1 MILIAGPCVIES
13 RELIM
18 KVAESLRKF
27 NEMSGVEFY
36 FKSSFDKAN
45 RTSISSFRGPGL
57 ERGCEIL
64 AEVKEKFGYKILTDI
79 HESYQAEPVARV
91 ADVLQI
97 PAFLCRQ
104 TDLLVAAA
112 STQAVVNIKKGQFL
126 SPQAMK
132 HSVEKVLQTRGARAY
147 TPQSG
152 AASSDTK
159 AAQNSACSSDTE
171 IYSAQSG
178 VRGGAN
184 DGSSALGTQNSCSTA
199 QDAQNF
205 IHTCGAKS
213 GAERE
218 SATQSTATP
227 CAAQS
232 DNKSEAQSAS
242 QRNFSHTC
250 NAQDG
255 SISAAQN
262 AAQPSGEGMHDLAR
276 RRGVWLTE
284 RGSTFG
290 YGNLIV
296 DMRSL
301 PIMREFAPVIFDAT
315 HSVQM
320 PSIGATS
327 GGDSRFVPYLARAAA
342 AVGVD
347 GFFYETHPD
356 PAHALS
362 DGPNMLNL
370 QQLERVVAQTLAIQK
385 ALGF

>member
-18 KVAESLRKF
+18 QVAESLRKF

-132 HSVEKVLQTRGARAY
+132 HSVEKVLQTRSARAY

-152 AASSDTK
+152 AASSDTN
-159 AAQNSACSSDTE
+159 AAQNSACSDDAE
-171 IYSAQSG
+171 ICGARS
-178 VRGGAN
+178 GAN
-184 DGSSALGTQNSCSTA
+184 NGSSALGVQNSCGTA

-205 IHTCGAKS
+205 IHTY
-213 GAERE
+213 GAENGAE
-218 SATQSTATP
+218 NATKGTATP
-227 CAAQS
+227 CTAQS
-232 DNKSEAQSAS
+232 DNEAQSAL
-242 QRNFSHTC
+242 QPNLSHAF

-262 AAQPSGEGMHDLAR
+262 APQPSGEGMHDLAR
-276 RRGVWLTE
+276 CHGVWLTE

>member
-57 ERGCEIL
+57 QRGCEIL

-112 STQAVVNIKKGQFL
+112 GTQAVVNIKKGQFL

-132 HSVEKVLQTRGARAY
+132 HSVEKVLQTRSARAY

-152 AASSDTK
+152 TTSGDTN
-159 AAQNSACSSDTE
+159 AAQNGACSGDAE
-171 IYSAQSG
+171 ICGVQSG
-178 VRGGAN
+178 ARNGAN
-184 DGSSALGTQNSCSTA
+184 DGSSALGAQNSCGA
-199 QDAQNF
+199 QSGTQNF
-205 IHTCGAKS
+205 IHTCGAGS
-213 GAERE
+213 GAE
-218 SATQSTATP
+218 STAKGTATP

-232 DNKSEAQSAS
+232 E
-242 QRNFSHTC
+242 
-250 NAQDG
+250 
-255 SISAAQN
+255 
-262 AAQPSGEGMHDLAR
+262 AQPSGEGMHDLAR
-276 RRGVWLTE
+276 RYGVWLTE

>member
-1 MILIAGPCVIES
+1 M
-13 RELIM
+13 
-18 KVAESLRKF
+18 
-27 NEMSGVEFY
+27 
-36 FKSSFDKAN
+36 
-45 RTSISSFRGPGL
+45 
-57 ERGCEIL
+57 
-64 AEVKEKFGYKILTDI
+64 
-79 HESYQAEPVARV
+79 
-91 ADVLQI
+91 
-97 PAFLCRQ
+97 
-104 TDLLVAAA
+104 
-112 STQAVVNIKKGQFL
+112 
-126 SPQAMK
+126 
-132 HSVEKVLQTRGARAY
+132 LQTRSARAY

-152 AASSDTK
+152 AASSGTN
-159 AAQNSACSSDTE
+159 AAQNSARS
-171 IYSAQSG
+171 
-178 VRGGAN
+178 GAN
-184 DGSSALGTQNSCSTA
+184 DGSSALGAQNSCGTH

-205 IHTCGAKS
+205 IHTCGAGS
-213 GAERE
+213 GAEN
-218 SATQSTATP
+218 AAKGTATP
-227 CAAQS
+227 CVAQS
-232 DNKSEAQSAS
+232 DNKSETQP
-242 QRNFSHTC
+242 NFSHTC

-255 SISAAQN
+255 SISAP
-262 AAQPSGEGMHDLAR
+262 QPSGDGMHDLAR
-276 RRGVWLTE
+276 RYGVWLTE

-370 QQLERVVAQTLAIQK
+370 QQLKRVVAQTLAIQK